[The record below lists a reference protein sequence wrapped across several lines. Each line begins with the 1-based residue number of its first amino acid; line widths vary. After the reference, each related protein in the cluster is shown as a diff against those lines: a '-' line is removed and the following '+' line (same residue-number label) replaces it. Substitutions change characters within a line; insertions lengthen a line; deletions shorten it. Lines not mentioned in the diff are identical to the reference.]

1 MNPTAHS
8 FDVTTTD
15 FQAQVM
21 QVSHTQPVLVDFW
34 ATWCAP
40 CKTLKPVLE
49 QLAQDYGGAFV
60 LAKVDIDK
68 EAMLASH
75 HGVRSVPTVLLYK
88 NGQPVDGFTGAQPEG
103 AIRAL
108 LAKHGIE
115 PPPLSNLEEGL
126 QALEVGQMDAAE
138 RLLSAA
144 LAEEPGN
151 VQAAIGL
158 ARVAAVRG
166 KVEEARQR
174 LAALPA
180 EVRERDVEAASL
192 AAWLDL
198 NDLIAQ
204 GPAPQ
209 ALQDTL
215 NRTPDDLDARYH
227 LAIWR
232 ALGGDPDAA
241 MEELLAI
248 MHENRGFR
256 DDGARKTLLRVF
268 DFIGAEHPVVRR
280 MRARLAML
288 LN

>member
-1 MNPTAHS
+1 M
-8 FDVTTTD
+8 
-15 FQAQVM
+15 QA
-21 QVSHTQPVLVDFW
+21 SRTQPVLVDFW

-49 QLAQDYGGAFV
+49 QLALDYGGAFL

-68 EAMLASH
+68 EAMLANH

-108 LAKHGIE
+108 LAQHGVV

-126 QALEVGQMDAAE
+126 QALDMGQLDAAE
-138 RLLSAA
+138 SLLAAA

-151 VQAAIGL
+151 AQAAIGL
-158 ARVAAVRG
+158 ARVMAVRG
-166 KVEEARQR
+166 NVDGARQR
-174 LAALPA
+174 LAELPA
-180 EVRERDVEAASL
+180 EVRSGAEAAPL
-192 AAWLDL
+192 VAWLEL

-209 ALQDTL
+209 VLQDTL

-232 ALGGDPDAA
+232 ALGGDPEAA
-241 MEELLAI
+241 MEGLLAI
-248 MHENRGFR
+248 MRLDRGFR
-256 DDGARKTLLRVF
+256 DDGARKALLRVF
-268 DFIGAEHPVVRR
+268 DFVGAEHPMVRQ

>member
-1 MNPTAHS
+1 MNTAAYS
-8 FDVTTTD
+8 FDVTTAD
-15 FQAQVM
+15 FQARVM
-21 QVSHTQPVLVDFW
+21 EASRSQPVLVDFW

-49 QLAQDYGGAFV
+49 QLALDYGGAFL

-88 NGQPVDGFTGAQPEG
+88 DGRPVDGFTGAQPEA

-108 LAKHGIE
+108 LAHHGIE
-115 PPPLSNLEEGL
+115 PPPISTLEEGL
-126 QALEVGQMDAAE
+126 QALDMGQLDAAE
-138 RLLSAA
+138 RLLTAA
-144 LAEEPGN
+144 LAAEPGN
-151 VQAAIGL
+151 AQAAIAL
-158 ARVAAVRG
+158 ARVAALRG
-166 KVEEARQR
+166 NVEAARQR
-174 LAALPA
+174 LADLPA
-180 EVRERDVEAASL
+180 EVRSGVEAASL
-192 AAWLDL
+192 VAWLDL

-204 GPAPQ
+204 GPSPQ

-215 NRTPDDLDARYH
+215 NRSPDDLDARYY

-232 ALGGDPDAA
+232 ALGGDPEAA

-248 MHENRGFR
+248 MRQDRSFR
-256 DDGARKTLLRVF
+256 DDGARKALLRVF
-268 DFIGAEHPVVRR
+268 DFVGAEHPLVRR

>member
-138 RLLSAA
+138 RLLAAA

-151 VQAAIGL
+151 AQAAIGL

-248 MHENRGFR
+248 MRENRGFR

-268 DFIGAEHPVVRR
+268 DFIGAEHPMVRR